1 MPEGTFRLATGG
13 RPTPG
18 ITIPILFGLDGRA
31 TLMETAGLEPA
42 YPPSEGG
49 ALSF

>member
-18 ITIPILFGLDGRA
+18 ITIPDHRKRQDSNLH
-31 TLMETAGLEPA
+31 
-42 YPPSEGG
+42 PPSSEDG
-49 ALSF
+49 ALSA